1 MTPDMASTQEPI
13 TAVEEWQQQKTIG
26 GLARRMIEQDLIN
39 RSQAETILGEAEK
52 NGHSFLAQ
60 TLQSDVANRER
71 VYHCASEEFGMP
83 FLDLGSFDLDT
94 CPDGLVDNKFIETH
108 KVLPLYQRGTK
119 VFLATTDP
127 SDSAG
132 LDAFKFQTGLGVEA
146 ILVDSAILA
155 RSIEQSNTGVSTGL
169 AELSD
174 DGLDELEISAG
185 DEEDLDDPTS
195 TEVDTPVVRFV
206 NKIFMDAI
214 RQGASDIHIEPYE
227 EKLRIRNR
235 QDGVLQ
241 EIGSA
246 PSVLGPRIVARI
258 KILSNLNI
266 AERRVPQ
273 DGRMRLKLSKNQDID
288 FRVSTLPT
296 QFGEKVVIR
305 ILDGSGA
312 ALGLEV
318 LGLESEQFQLYE
330 EAIRRPYGMILVT
343 GPTGSGKTVSL
354 YSALNVLNTPDINIS
369 SVEDPVEIS
378 VPGINQVAINEKANL
393 DFSMALRAFLRQDPD
408 IIMVGEI
415 RDLETADIAIKASQT
430 GHLVLSTL
438 HTNDAAATITRLLNM
453 GVEPFNVA
461 SSVHLIMAQRL
472 VRRLCTKCRQKT
484 EHPPEALLSA
494 GFDEADLE
502 DLTIY
507 GPVGCD
513 ECVAGY
519 KGRTGI
525 YQVLPIT
532 EAMIGL
538 IIRGAEQDRI
548 EQQAS
553 DEGVSTLRQS
563 GLKKIKAGITS
574 LEEIL
579 RVTNL

>member
-1 MTPDMASTQEPI
+1 MIPDMASTQEPI
-13 TAVEEWQQQKTIG
+13 TAVEQWQQQKTIG

-273 DGRMRLKLSKNQDID
+273 DGRMRIKLSKNQEID

>member
-1 MTPDMASTQEPI
+1 MTLDMASTQPNYAI
-13 TAVEEWQQQKTIG
+13 SDRGPALG
-26 GLARRMIEQDLIN
+26 GLARRMIEQDLID
-39 RSQAETILGEAEK
+39 REQAETILNDADK
-52 NGHSFLAQ
+52 NGQSFLAQ
-60 TLQSDVANRER
+60 ILQDGVTNRER
-71 VYHCASEEFGMP
+71 IYHCASEEFGMP
-83 FLDLGSFDLDT
+83 FLDLRSFDLDSR
-94 CPDGLVDNKFIETH
+94 PSGLVENSFIETH
-108 KVLPLYQRGTK
+108 KVLPLYQRGSK

-127 SDSAG
+127 SDNAG

-155 RSIEQSNTGVSTGL
+155 RSIEQSSTGVSVGL

-174 DGLDELEISAG
+174 DGLEELEISAD
-185 DEEDLDDPTS
+185 DEDDLDDPS
-195 TEVDTPVVRFV
+195 ASEVDTPVVRFV

-227 EKLRIRNR
+227 EKVRIRNR

-246 PSVLGPRIVARI
+246 PTVLAPRIVARI

-273 DGRMRLKLSKNQDID
+273 DGRMRLKLSKSQEID

-318 LGLESEQFQLYE
+318 LGLEAEQFRLYE

-354 YSALNVLNTPDINIS
+354 YSALNVLNNPDINIS

-378 VPGINQVAINEKANL
+378 VPGINQVAINEKAKL
-393 DFSMALRAFLRQDPD
+393 DFAMALRAFLRQDPD

-438 HTNDAAATITRLLNM
+438 HTNDAPATITRLLNM

-472 VRRLCTKCRQKT
+472 VRRLCQQCRQQAD
-484 EHPPEALLSA
+484 HPHEALLSA
-494 GFDEADLE
+494 GFEENDIE
-502 DLTIY
+502 DLTVY
-507 GPVGCD
+507 EPVGCD

-519 KGRTGI
+519 KGRTGV

-532 EAMIGL
+532 ETMIGL
-538 IIRGAEQDRI
+538 ILRGAEQDRI
-548 EQQAS
+548 EQQAA

-563 GLKKIKAGITS
+563 GLKKVKAGITS

>member
-1 MTPDMASTQEPI
+1 MIPDMASTQEPI
-13 TAVEEWQQQKTIG
+13 TAVEQWEQQKTIG

-94 CPDGLVDNKFIETH
+94 CPDGLVNNKFIETH

-273 DGRMRLKLSKNQDID
+273 DGRMRIKLSKNQEID

-484 EHPPEALLSA
+484 EHPPEALLAA

>member
-1 MTPDMASTQEPI
+1 MASTQEPI
-13 TAVEEWQQQKTIG
+13 TAVEQWQEQKTIG

-108 KVLPLYQRGTK
+108 RVLPLYKRGTK

-146 ILVDSAILA
+146 ILVDSAILS

-266 AERRVPQ
+266 AERRIPQ
-273 DGRMRLKLSKNQDID
+273 DGRMRLKLSKNQEID

-438 HTNDAAATITRLLNM
+438 HTNDAPATITRLLNM

-472 VRRLCTKCRQKT
+472 IRRLCTKCRQEA
-484 EHPPEALLSA
+484 EHPPEVLLSA
-494 GFDEADLE
+494 GFDESDLE
-502 DLTIY
+502 DLTVY
-507 GPVGCD
+507 EPVGCD

-548 EQQAS
+548 EQQAI

>member
-1 MTPDMASTQEPI
+1 MTLDMASTQPNYAI
-13 TAVEEWQQQKTIG
+13 SDRGPALG
-26 GLARRMIEQDLIN
+26 GLARRMIEQDLID
-39 RSQAETILGEAEK
+39 REQAATILNDADK
-52 NGHSFLAQ
+52 NGQSFLAQ
-60 TLQSDVANRER
+60 ILQDGVTNRER
-71 VYHCASEEFGMP
+71 IYHCASEEFGMP
-83 FLDLGSFDLDT
+83 FLDLRSFDLDSR
-94 CPDGLVDNKFIETH
+94 PSGLVENSFIETH
-108 KVLPLYQRGTK
+108 KVLPLYQRGSK

-127 SDSAG
+127 SDNAG

-155 RSIEQSNTGVSTGL
+155 RSIEQSSTGVSVGL

-174 DGLDELEISAG
+174 DGLEELEISA
-185 DEEDLDDPTS
+185 DDDDDLDDPS
-195 TEVDTPVVRFV
+195 ASEVDTPVVRFV

-227 EKLRIRNR
+227 EKVRIRNR

-246 PSVLGPRIVARI
+246 PTVLGPRIVARI

-273 DGRMRLKLSKNQDID
+273 DGRMRLKLSKSQEID

-318 LGLESEQFQLYE
+318 LGLEPEQFRLYE

-354 YSALNVLNTPDINIS
+354 YSALNVLNNPDINIS

-378 VPGINQVAINEKANL
+378 VPGINQVAINEKAKL
-393 DFSMALRAFLRQDPD
+393 DFAMALRAFLRQDPD

-438 HTNDAAATITRLLNM
+438 HTNDAPATITRLLNM

-472 VRRLCTKCRQKT
+472 VRRLCQQCRQQAD
-484 EHPPEALLSA
+484 HPHEALLSA
-494 GFDEADLE
+494 GFEENDIE
-502 DLTIY
+502 DLTVY

-519 KGRTGI
+519 KGRTGV

-532 EAMIGL
+532 ETMIGL
-538 IIRGAEQDRI
+538 ILRGAEQDRI
-548 EQQAS
+548 EQQAA

-563 GLKKIKAGITS
+563 GLKKVKAGITS

>member
-273 DGRMRLKLSKNQDID
+273 DGRMRIKLSKNQEID

>member
-1 MTPDMASTQEPI
+1 MIPDMASTQEPI

-94 CPDGLVDNKFIETH
+94 CPDGLVNNKFIETH

-273 DGRMRLKLSKNQDID
+273 DGRMRIKLSKNQEID

>member
-1 MTPDMASTQEPI
+1 MIPDMASTQEPI
-13 TAVEEWQQQKTIG
+13 TAVEQWEQQKTIG

-273 DGRMRLKLSKNQDID
+273 DGRMRIKLSKNQEID

-484 EHPPEALLSA
+484 EHPPEALLAA
-494 GFDEADLE
+494 GFDETDLE

>member
-1 MTPDMASTQEPI
+1 MTLDMASTQPNYAI
-13 TAVEEWQQQKTIG
+13 SDRGPALG
-26 GLARRMIEQDLIN
+26 GLARRMIEQDLID
-39 RSQAETILGEAEK
+39 REQAETILNDADK
-52 NGHSFLAQ
+52 NNQSFLAQ
-60 TLQSDVANRER
+60 ILQDGVTNRER
-71 VYHCASEEFGMP
+71 IYHCASEEFGMP
-83 FLDLGSFDLDT
+83 FLDLRSFDLDSR
-94 CPDGLVDNKFIETH
+94 PSGLVENSFIETH
-108 KVLPLYQRGTK
+108 KVLPLYQRGSK

-127 SDSAG
+127 SDNAG

-155 RSIEQSNTGVSTGL
+155 RSIEQSSTGVSVGL

-174 DGLDELEISAG
+174 DGLEELEISA
-185 DEEDLDDPTS
+185 DDDDDLDDPS
-195 TEVDTPVVRFV
+195 ASEVDTPVVRFV

-227 EKLRIRNR
+227 EKVRIRNR

-246 PSVLGPRIVARI
+246 PTVLGPRIVARI

-273 DGRMRLKLSKNQDID
+273 DGRMRLKLSKSQEID

-318 LGLESEQFQLYE
+318 LGLEAEQFRQYE
-330 EAIRRPYGMILVT
+330 EAIKRPYGMILVT

-354 YSALNVLNTPDINIS
+354 YSALNVLNNPDINIS

-378 VPGINQVAINEKANL
+378 VPGINQVAINEKAKL
-393 DFSMALRAFLRQDPD
+393 DFAMALRAFLRQDPD

-438 HTNDAAATITRLLNM
+438 HTNDAPATITRLLNM

-472 VRRLCTKCRQKT
+472 VRRLCQQCRQQAD
-484 EHPPEALLSA
+484 HPHEALLSA
-494 GFDEADLE
+494 GFEENDIE
-502 DLTIY
+502 DLTVY
-507 GPVGCD
+507 EPVGCD

-519 KGRTGI
+519 KGRTGV

-532 EAMIGL
+532 ETMIGL
-538 IIRGAEQDRI
+538 ILRGAEQDRI
-548 EQQAS
+548 EQQAA

-563 GLKKIKAGITS
+563 GLKKVKAGITS

>member
-1 MTPDMASTQEPI
+1 
-13 TAVEEWQQQKTIG
+13 
-26 GLARRMIEQDLIN
+26 MIEQDLIN

-273 DGRMRLKLSKNQDID
+273 DGRMRIKLSKNQEID

-415 RDLETADIAIKASQT
+415 RDLETAESRSRHPRPGTLFSPRCIPTMQLPQLP
-430 GHLVLSTL
+430 GYSTW
-438 HTNDAAATITRLLNM
+438 
-453 GVEPFNVA
+453 G
-461 SSVHLIMAQRL
+461 
-472 VRRLCTKCRQKT
+472 
-484 EHPPEALLSA
+484 
-494 GFDEADLE
+494 
-502 DLTIY
+502 
-507 GPVGCD
+507 
-513 ECVAGY
+513 
-519 KGRTGI
+519 
-525 YQVLPIT
+525 
-532 EAMIGL
+532 
-538 IIRGAEQDRI
+538 
-548 EQQAS
+548 
-553 DEGVSTLRQS
+553 
-563 GLKKIKAGITS
+563 
-574 LEEIL
+574 
-579 RVTNL
+579 

>member
-1 MTPDMASTQEPI
+1 MASTQEPI
-13 TAVEEWQQQKTIG
+13 TAVEQWEQQKTIG

-94 CPDGLVDNKFIETH
+94 CPDGLVNNKFIETH

-273 DGRMRLKLSKNQDID
+273 DGRMRIKLSKNQEID